1 MAKVGT
7 EVAVRRG
14 GVSFANRGIVEE
26 AKSGLV

>member
-14 GVSFANRGIVEE
+14 GVSFAVRGIVEE
-26 AKSGLV
+26 AK